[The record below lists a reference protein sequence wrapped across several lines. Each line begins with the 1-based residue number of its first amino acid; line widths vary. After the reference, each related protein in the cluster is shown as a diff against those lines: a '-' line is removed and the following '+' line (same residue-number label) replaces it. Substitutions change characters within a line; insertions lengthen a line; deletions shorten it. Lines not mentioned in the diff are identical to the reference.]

1 MNSRDGIIGLAIG
14 DAMGVPLKFM
24 EREKLLE
31 NPVTDM
37 TDVEYLIKKRVYGLR
52 VHHLL

>member
-31 NPVTDM
+31 NPVTEM
-37 TDVEYLIKKRVYGLR
+37 TDGGIFNKERCMV
-52 VHHLL
+52 